1 MTTTFN
7 PVQTSPTEASE
18 DRNSSVSGSD
28 AENDTPNNGPDSG
41 NASKKRKRSLKISC
55 ELCKARKVKCD
66 RVEPACG
73 WCARN
78 NRVCV
83 YKERQ
88 KPGLRVGYGRELEEK
103 INRLEALLQVMGRRL
118 EEHIVEHGDYSRH
131 RPGSVRMSTSQPPQ
145 FPTYAQN
152 DPRPSTAS
160 IMSQD
165 TPGSDPRWGTANAY
179 ERMQYSR
186 PQDAMSIRSVVDTTN
201 HDVMSQSDRATSTA
215 WYPASTPAPSLMP
228 DSELP
233 PYDLLYTLVDLF
245 FKHVNPWS
253 PILDRKATF
262 DALFG
267 SQSMEEPDRILLH
280 AIVATAL
287 RFSKDPRLTPESRS
301 QFHEISR
308 QKIMLYA
315 LDHPS
320 VRALQALVILAV
332 DVLGTSN
339 GQQGWNLLALTARN
353 IVELG
358 LDVERG
364 AYLESSACPSS
375 TLLQAAQP
383 KNWIENEE
391 RRRLCWMTFVL
402 DRYATVATADAF
414 MLDEREMDRCLP
426 CRYDLLSRNEPVETR
441 WYRRGSP
448 SETIVN
454 RPENLGS
461 FSYHCEVLGILSRI
475 HRFLHQPL
483 DITRLPDIQ
492 RWRETYRELDGELN
506 SWLHNLPGEYGKISQ
521 LCHSDPGS
529 RISNWI
535 MLHAAF
541 VTSVIRLHSSAAY
554 PTIKSPVFTPSYHA
568 IQRCL
573 GAVESLREIAQDVL
587 NTGMLALLGHPFAF
601 SLWVSA
607 RLLLVHAATMECDV
621 DPKIGFFISTL
632 EQMGQHWQVARDYAR
647 ILNDVVH
654 EGKAG
659 SGRTF
664 TAMRRCA
671 YDLNLL
677 TSQRPRSVL
686 DPPATHNVSQSEL
699 EYLEVFD
706 FFNYPRVDA
715 IAGLGFDPST
725 NPSIAMG
732 PVVGLPHQNGNGNG
746 NGNGTGPCPGTPTPT
761 QTPSQTTASG
771 QSHPQPHGPAQPSS
785 QTPSYRATP
794 AFVVANPESDWLIF
808 KPPYE

>member
-1 MTTTFN
+1 M
-7 PVQTSPTEASE
+7 
-18 DRNSSVSGSD
+18 
-28 AENDTPNNGPDSG
+28 
-41 NASKKRKRSLKISC
+41 
-55 ELCKARKVKCD
+55 CKSRKVKCD

-78 NRVCV
+78 NRTCV

-103 INRLEALLQVMGRRL
+103 INRLEAILHHLGRRL
-118 EEHIVEHGDYSRH
+118 EEHISEHGDFTSNP
-131 RPGSVRMSTSQPPQ
+131 PGSVRMQSQSARYSIYSQ
-145 FPTYAQN
+145 TDARPTN
-152 DPRPSTAS
+152 GS
-160 IMSQD
+160 IISQD
-165 TPGSDPRWGTANAY
+165 TPVSERWPVSNAY
-179 ERMQYSR
+179 ERMQYPR
-186 PQDAMSIRSVVDTTN
+186 PQDAMSIRSVVDN
-201 HDVMSQSDRATSTA
+201 GAHDLMSQSDRATSAT
-215 WYPASTPAPSLMP
+215 WLPNSTPVSSMP
-228 DSELP
+228 ESELP
-233 PYDLLYTLVDLF
+233 PYDLVYTLVDLF

-262 DALFG
+262 DTFFG
-267 SQSMEEPDRILLH
+267 PQTVEETDRILLH
-280 AIVATAL
+280 AIVATTL
-287 RFSKDPRLTPESRS
+287 RFSKDQRLTPELKA

-315 LDHPS
+315 FDHPN

-339 GQQGWNLLALTARN
+339 GQQGWNLLALIARN
-353 IVELG
+353 IVQLG
-358 LDVERG
+358 LDVEKN
-364 AYLESSACPSS
+364 AYLESAAYPSA
-375 TLLQAAQP
+375 TLLQASQP
-383 KNWIENEE
+383 KTWIESEE

-414 MLDEREMDRCLP
+414 TLDERTMDRCLP
-426 CRYDLLSRNEPVETR
+426 CRYDLFSRNEPVETR
-441 WYRRGSP
+441 WRRP
-448 SETIVN
+448 IAQLETFAQTEMVLN

-483 DITRLPDIQ
+483 DITQRSDILK
-492 RWRETYRELDGELN
+492 WRETYRELDGELN
-506 SWLHNLPGEYGKISQ
+506 TWLQNLPGEYGKISQ

-554 PTIKSPVFTPSYHA
+554 PTIKSHVFTPSYHA

-607 RLLLVHAATMECDV
+607 RLLLVHAATMECEI
-621 DPKIGFFISTL
+621 DPKISFFISTL

-647 ILNDVVH
+647 ILTDVVQ
-654 EGKAG
+654 EGSSG

-664 TAMRRCA
+664 TAMRR
-671 YDLNLL
+671 
-677 TSQRPRSVL
+677 
-686 DPPATHNVSQSEL
+686 
-699 EYLEVFD
+699 
-706 FFNYPRVDA
+706 
-715 IAGLGFDPST
+715 
-725 NPSIAMG
+725 
-732 PVVGLPHQNGNGNG
+732 
-746 NGNGTGPCPGTPTPT
+746 
-761 QTPSQTTASG
+761 
-771 QSHPQPHGPAQPSS
+771 
-785 QTPSYRATP
+785 
-794 AFVVANPESDWLIF
+794 
-808 KPPYE
+808 

>member
-1 MTTTFN
+1 MTTYN
-7 PVQTSPTEASE
+7 AGQTSPTDASE
-18 DRNSSVSGSD
+18 DRNSSISGSEV
-28 AENDTPNNGPDSG
+28 ENDNPDKQPDRG

-118 EEHIVEHGDYSRH
+118 EEHIAEHGDFSTH
-131 RPGSVRMSTSQPPQ
+131 RPGSVQIVSRPAAYSTYP
-145 FPTYAQN
+145 QN
-152 DPRPSTAS
+152 DPRPSNAS
-160 IMSQD
+160 MFSQD
-165 TPGSDPRWGTANAY
+165 TPVSDNRWPVANAY
-179 ERMQYSR
+179 ERMQYPR
-186 PQDAMSIRSVVDTTN
+186 AQDAMSIRSVVDNSN
-201 HDVMSQSDRATSTA
+201 HELMSQSDRGTSAA
-215 WYPASTPAPSLMP
+215 WYPTSTPGQSLP

-233 PYDLLYTLVDLF
+233 PYDLLYTLVDLY

-262 DALFG
+262 DAFFG
-267 SQSMEEPDRILLH
+267 SQTMDEADRVLMH
-280 AIVATAL
+280 AVVATTM

-301 QFHEISR
+301 RFHEISR
-308 QKIMLYA
+308 QKIILYA
-315 LDHPS
+315 MSHPN

-353 IVELG
+353 IVQLG
-358 LDVERG
+358 LDVEKS
-364 AYLESSACPSS
+364 AYLESTAYPSA
-375 TLLQAAQP
+375 TLLQASQP
-383 KNWIENEE
+383 KSWIENEE
-391 RRRLCWMTFVL
+391 RRRLCWMTFIL

-414 MLDEREMDRCLP
+414 TLDERDMDRCLP
-426 CRYDLLSRNEPVETR
+426 CRYDLFSRNEPVETR
-441 WYRRGSP
+441 WRRRGAQ
-448 SETIVN
+448 SEMTVN
-454 RPENLGS
+454 TPENLGS

-483 DITRLPDIQ
+483 DITRHSDIQ

-506 SWLHNLPGEYGKISQ
+506 DWLQNLPGEYGKISQ

-573 GAVESLREIAQDVL
+573 GAVESLREIAQDVF

-601 SLWVSA
+601 ALWVSA
-607 RLLLVHAATMECDV
+607 RLLLVHAATMECEV
-621 DPKIGFFISTL
+621 DPKITFFISTL
-632 EQMGQHWQVARDYAR
+632 EQMGQHWQVAREYAR
-647 ILNDVVH
+647 ILNDVVQ
-654 EGKAG
+654 EGSNG

-664 TAMRRCA
+664 TAMRRRA
-671 YDLNLL
+671 YEVNLL

-686 DPPATHNVSQSEL
+686 EPVTNHNSSQSEL
-699 EYLEVFD
+699 EYLEIFD
-706 FFNYPRVDA
+706 FFNYPRLNA
-715 IAGLGFDPST
+715 IAGSGFDPSVTIAPVT
-725 NPSIAMG
+725 NQTS
-732 PVVGLPHQNGNGNG
+732 
-746 NGNGTGPCPGTPTPT
+746 T
-761 QTPSQTTASG
+761 QGQLSQ
-771 QSHPQPHGPAQPSS
+771 
-785 QTPSYRATP
+785 SYRATP
-794 AFVVANPESDWLIF
+794 TFAIPNPESDWLIF